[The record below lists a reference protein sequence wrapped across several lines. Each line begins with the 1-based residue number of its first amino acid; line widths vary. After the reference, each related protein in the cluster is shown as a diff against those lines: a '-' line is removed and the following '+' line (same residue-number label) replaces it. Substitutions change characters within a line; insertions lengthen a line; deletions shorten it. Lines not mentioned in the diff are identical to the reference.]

1 MNQLEAASIIEKQA
15 IKSLAYKFDNK
26 LIHPIRLIQASK
38 SLIGLDLDNPNQKL
52 LKFNSDYLD
61 NNEYQKF
68 DNRNFI
74 VNDLNE
80 VINIHD
86 LERAFLDNDK
96 DKAIFDWFCLMKSL
110 AFLLRN
116 EINNVLARV
125 NLLPIK
131 TTSLR
136 SFNSDKK

>member
-74 VNDLNE
+74 VNNC
-80 VINIHD
+80 
-86 LERAFLDNDK
+86 FLAGMIFFNLIPIIALMLVC
-96 DKAIFDWFCLMKSL
+96 AIISILHSYF
-110 AFLLRN
+110 
-116 EINNVLARV
+116 
-125 NLLPIK
+125 
-131 TTSLR
+131 
-136 SFNSDKK
+136 